1 MSYLCQTSGCSIA
14 KSGATFPSMGD
25 CPVCHLP
32 LSYSLFLAADDQFL
46 IESLPYVIAYPLKQT
61 LLEDH
66 PWIRINLMKDTFLNF
81 LKYLA
86 LISASEFFNSQ
97 FANKKLVELFYKNL
111 TDPGFGGW
119 NTLIRET
126 LSFLCEKKHSFIC
139 KVLPLFY
146 ESIELGS
153 HRMLYQ
159 GEIEF
164 IDSIGDFHTKKQE
177 ATGIGMMINF
187 RNKYLGHGLTLDAAT
202 SQSIWDQYFPIL
214 RTMLELM
221 KVFIDYPMYKQE
233 ENTKYILQSSEIY
246 VAGSPE
252 PCHSGIWVQSES
264 GEKLPVLPFYIVPGE
279 IGLETGGKAK
289 VFIFE
294 SNTGKTIKFFSPEGI
309 VRETSGIL
317 LEKLNL
323 LLKSKSREKVLSPDQ
338 FTIECFKSKA
348 KETSKLLLLSLE
360 EEKKIIPGVYIHRN
374 DMEIKL
380 REWIGARSSIF
391 FIAAEAGSGKTNL
404 LSEIYG
410 QYLGRGLTC
419 LFIRASRLRTNN
431 LREDLS
437 EILDLDTNYQ
447 LKEYASIAGT
457 QIKPVIILLDSLNES
472 RESIK
477 LWEDIK
483 SISRDFEPGS
493 LNGLL
498 LAGRP
503 TEMVYLATELSK
515 RIRSFCTGWG

>member
-1 MSYLCQTSGCSIA
+1 
-14 KSGATFPSMGD
+14 
-25 CPVCHLP
+25 
-32 LSYSLFLAADDQFL
+32 
-46 IESLPYVIAYPLKQT
+46 
-61 LLEDH
+61 
-66 PWIRINLMKDTFLNF
+66 
-81 LKYLA
+81 
-86 LISASEFFNSQ
+86 
-97 FANKKLVELFYKNL
+97 
-111 TDPGFGGW
+111 
-119 NTLIRET
+119 
-126 LSFLCEKKHSFIC
+126 
-139 KVLPLFY
+139 
-146 ESIELGS
+146 
-153 HRMLYQ
+153 
-159 GEIEF
+159 
-164 IDSIGDFHTKKQE
+164 
-177 ATGIGMMINF
+177 
-187 RNKYLGHGLTLDAAT
+187 
-202 SQSIWDQYFPIL
+202 
-214 RTMLELM
+214 MLELM

-252 PCHSGIWVQSES
+252 PSHSGIWVQSES

-279 IGLETGGKAK
+279 IGLETWGKAK

-380 REWIGARSSIF
+380 REWIGARSSILQQK
-391 FIAAEAGSGKTNL
+391 AGSGKTNL

-410 QYLGRGLTC
+410 QYLERGLTC

-477 LWEDIK
+477 LWKDIK

-493 LNGLL
+493 LKWVVTCRANNRNGLSCYRVEQENQEL
-498 LAGRP
+498 LYRVGVKANREPSYMVHWLSPMNMEEIQQAWGKYVTKDP
-503 TEMVYLATELSK
+503 TRYKPEFTFNEVSSIDRNIYKDIGNPLILRLFLETYSRKGIPPSGQTHLRVWDDWLRSLKVEEQMFLEAFAEMLWEEGKNELDWDKALKSNK
-515 RIRSFCTGWG
+515 LMTFLTSDNIREPYHRLKNQGWITRYNRENEQLISFTSDGCLFWLIGCNLMKKELDENELIVLFNIKDRFRSDALEEMLLGLV